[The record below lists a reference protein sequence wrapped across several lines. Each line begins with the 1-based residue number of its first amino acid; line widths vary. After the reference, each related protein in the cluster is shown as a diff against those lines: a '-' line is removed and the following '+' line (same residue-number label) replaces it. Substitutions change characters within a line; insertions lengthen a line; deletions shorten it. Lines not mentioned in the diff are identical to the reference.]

1 MCENTGITSWNW
13 ITSPDKRNTVW
24 IQNFILKHA
33 YMYFAV
39 RVKLV
44 MTIIFINCKY
54 MVIQSKA
61 PQNEISDFGAMQDT
75 KWQK

>member
-1 MCENTGITSWNW
+1 
-13 ITSPDKRNTVW
+13 
-24 IQNFILKHA
+24 
-33 YMYFAV
+33 MYFAV

-75 KWQK
+75 K